1 MEGLLLGLSFVCT
14 SVGSL
19 GKVNEAVFYGG
30 PLLMTVPVNAQGE
43 GDINLMR
50 FLVLDNEL

>member
-1 MEGLLLGLSFVCT
+1 
-14 SVGSL
+14 VGSL